1 MESDPAGENLLLSM
15 LVIGDILWSVCSF
28 DLSKQK
34 PNSCYGSCP
43 VNCRRPFNFLASFC
57 LVLTNK
63 SFFFGQRYGVWAD
76 WGNPYLTLSPE
87 YEAAQVPAFTKYI
100 NNKYA
105 ILCM

>member
-1 MESDPAGENLLLSM
+1 M

-87 YEAAQVPAFTKYI
+87 YEAAQVPALLNISII
-100 NNKYA
+100 NMQYCVCHINKNLK
-105 ILCM
+105 IFHT